1 MQQTQVFPAS
11 ARAKRA
17 ISRAAYLFFVVG
29 VGLLV
34 CVAIAFGVSIAQPEP
49 PTAQFRTAVAGVGC
63 AGLAGLLV
71 GIATLVRL
79 RQPIQVEVSP
89 YRLIWREGRRT
100 ATLEYDEVERVE
112 MVKGHKKLRGGFEMD
127 YPIVR
132 FVEDDDE
139 VMEFECSFE
148 DRGLIHQ
155 SRFDTQAITSI
166 VLRYLPDTAIVDQA
180 VGEFVQTGMVD
191 IDRLAEQ

>member
-1 MQQTQVFPAS
+1 MQQTQVFPAAAS
-11 ARAKRA
+11 AKRA
-17 ISRAAYLFFVVG
+17 ISRTAYLLFVVG

-34 CVAIAFGVSIAQPEP
+34 CVAISFGVSAAQPEP
-49 PTAQFRTAVAGVGC
+49 PTTMFRTAVAGVGC

-71 GIATLVRL
+71 GVVTLVRL
-79 RQPIQVEVSP
+79 RQPIQVEVTP

-112 MVKGHKKLRGGFEMD
+112 MVRQHKKLRGNLEMD

-132 FVEDDDE
+132 FVEDDGE
-139 VMEFECSFE
+139 MMEFECSFE
-148 DRGLIHQ
+148 DRGLIHR
-155 SRFDTQAITSI
+155 SRFDTHAITST
-166 VLRYLPDTAIVDQA
+166 VLPYLPDTAIVDQA
-180 VGEFVQTGMVD
+180 VSEFVQTGMVD

>member
-17 ISRAAYLFFVVG
+17 ISRTAYLLFVVG

-34 CVAIAFGVSIAQPEP
+34 CVAIAFGVTVAQPEP
-49 PTAQFRTAVAGVGC
+49 PTTLFKTVVAGVGC

-71 GIATLVRL
+71 GVVTLVRL
-79 RQPIQVEVSP
+79 RQPIQVEVTP
-89 YRLIWREGRRT
+89 HRLIWREGRRT
-100 ATLEYDEVERVE
+100 ATLEYGEVERVE
-112 MVKGHKKLRGGFEMD
+112 MVRRHKKLRGNLEMD

-132 FVEDDDE
+132 FIEDDGE
-139 VMEFECSFE
+139 MMEFECSFE

-155 SRFDTQAITSI
+155 SRFDTHAITSS
-166 VLRYLPDTAIVDQA
+166 VLPHLPDTAIVDQA
-180 VGEFVQTGMVD
+180 VGEFVQTGTVD

>member
-17 ISRAAYLFFVVG
+17 ISRTAYLLFVVG

-34 CVAIAFGVSIAQPEP
+34 CVAIAFGVTVAQSEP
-49 PTAQFRTAVAGVGC
+49 PTTLFRTVVAGVGC

-71 GIATLVRL
+71 GVVTLVRL
-79 RQPIQVEVSP
+79 RQPIQVEVTP

-100 ATLEYDEVERVE
+100 ATLEYGEVERVE
-112 MVKGHKKLRGGFEMD
+112 MVRRHKKLRGNLEMD

-132 FVEDDDE
+132 FIEDDGE
-139 VMEFECSFE
+139 MMEFECSFE

-155 SRFDTQAITSI
+155 SRFDTHAITSS
-166 VLRYLPDTAIVDQA
+166 VLPHLPDTAIVDQA
-180 VGEFVQTGMVD
+180 VGEFVQTGTVD